1 MTITSSHSGDHGD
14 GPRKSFG
21 DQLVL
26 DGIDVVQDPDAVR
39 AVIGVTGQF
48 SAGGCPGSRRS

>member
-1 MTITSSHSGDHGD
+1 MTITSSHPAITAT